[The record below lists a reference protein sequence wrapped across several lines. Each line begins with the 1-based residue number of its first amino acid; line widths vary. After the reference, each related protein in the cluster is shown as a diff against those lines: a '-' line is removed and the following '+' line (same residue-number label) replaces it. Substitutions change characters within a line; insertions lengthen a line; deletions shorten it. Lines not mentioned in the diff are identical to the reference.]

1 MSQRPSASVIQ
12 LVALSLWLGAASFFS
27 TAVAPALFTVLPTR
41 ALAGAVVGRILPT
54 VFYSGIAIGVL
65 LIAVELAARRAWT
78 WKGREISGGVMI
90 AACAIAQFFVAP
102 RIDHLRSEISG
113 PIEALPLTDP
123 RRISFGR
130 LHGASVVWL
139 GIAMLAAAF
148 ALVLCARTLHPKRY

>member
-1 MSQRPSASVIQ
+1 
-12 LVALSLWLGAASFFS
+12 
-27 TAVAPALFTVLPTR
+27 
-41 ALAGAVVGRILPT
+41 
-54 VFYSGIAIGVL
+54 
-65 LIAVELAARRAWT
+65 
-78 WKGREISGGVMI
+78 MI